1 MNEMHF
7 DAMTLLTMSLCTI
20 ILVCHDHSLGFLS
33 RCAVSFAGAMC
44 FAQAMWLL
52 GLWVPNA
59 AGYPLPRLML
69 DISLAFASVVRASAV
84 LIQHYTRHRPVIP
97 AHP

>member
-7 DAMTLLTMSLCTI
+7 DAMALLIMSLCTI
-20 ILVCHDHSLGFLS
+20 ILVCHDHNLGLFS

-52 GLWVPNA
+52 GLWVPGA

-69 DISLAFASVVRASAV
+69 DIALSVASVTRASAV
-84 LIQHYTRHRPVIP
+84 LVQHYTRHRPI
-97 AHP
+97 HP

>member
-1 MNEMHF
+1 MNAMHF
-7 DAMTLLTMSLCTI
+7 DALALLIMALCTI
-20 ILVCHDHSLGFLS
+20 ILVCHDHSVGFFY

-69 DISLAFASVVRASAV
+69 DIALALAAVTRASAV
-84 LIQHYTRHRPVIP
+84 LIQHYARHRPI
-97 AHP
+97 HPQRT